1 DAYLHFIFSGTPYS
15 YSLNTKVK
23 AFQKQSFGYKNRLAL
38 FNDVIKTAGV
48 EFSVNGSVI
57 NITDR
62 VGNDLS
68 TIVKKG
74 FNLNELKIEK
84 KIGEFITYKA
94 GFGKYHDEEDH

>member
-1 DAYLHFIFSGTPYS
+1 MSKSSIETQLSDGSHTMDAYLHFIFSGTPYS

-57 NITDR
+57 
-62 VGNDLS
+62 
-68 TIVKKG
+68 
-74 FNLNELKIEK
+74 
-84 KIGEFITYKA
+84 
-94 GFGKYHDEEDH
+94 